1 MQPAR
6 VLEGRCVIVT
16 GAGRGIG
23 RAVAL
28 QVAAAGAAVLVN
40 DVDADVAEVVAGEVR
55 AAGGRALALAGS
67 VADWAFAQRMV
78 DTALQAFGRLDG
90 LVNNAALH
98 HEAAPWDEI
107 EARVRRLIE
116 VNVLGPIACG
126 TPALKHFVAQGAG
139 AIVNVSSA
147 AHLGVM
153 GHASYGATKGAL
165 ASLTY
170 GWALEAA
177 PHGVRV
183 NAVAPLARTRMTD
196 TLAAYRKPAGAV
208 GVAEPEALA
217 PLFVYLLSDASCELN
232 GQVLRFNGQAL
243 SVMRH
248 PQVAPAAQSRAQW
261 DVAALQVAFAG
272 PLASELQAVGLAA
285 QMQTQAMAQALLE
298 PKP

>member
-1 MQPAR
+1 MTASQPAR
-6 VLEGRCVIVT
+6 VLEGGGVIVT

-23 RAVAL
+23 RAVAM
-28 QVAAAGAAVLVN
+28 QVAAAGACVLVN
-40 DVDADVAEVVAGEVR
+40 DVDADLAEAVAGEIDAV
-55 AAGGRALALAGS
+55 GGKALAMAGS
-67 VADWAFAQRMV
+67 VADWAFALRMV
-78 DTALQAFGRLDG
+78 DAALNSFGRLDG

-98 HEAAPWDEI
+98 HEAAPWHED

-126 TPALKHFVAQGAG
+126 TAALKHFVAQGSG

-196 TLAAYRKPAGAV
+196 SLAAYRTPAGAA
-208 GVAEPEALA
+208 GVAEPQALA
-217 PLFVYLLSDASCELN
+217 PLFVYLLSDASFEVN
-232 GQVLRFNGQAL
+232 GQLLRFDGQAL

-248 PQVAPAAQSRAQW
+248 PQVAPAVQTRRQW
-261 DVAALQVAFAG
+261 DAAALQEAFAG
-272 PLASELQAVGLAA
+272 PLAGQLQTLGLAA
-285 QMQTQAMAQALLE
+285 QGRMQARQM
-298 PKP
+298 PGP

>member
-1 MQPAR
+1 MTGLR
-6 VLEGRCVIVT
+6 VLEGRGVIVT

-40 DVDADVAEVVAGEVR
+40 DVEPQVAEDVAGEVR

-67 VADWAFAQRMV
+67 VVEWAFAQRMV
-78 DTALQAFGRLDG
+78 DTALQVFGRLDG

-98 HEAAPWDEI
+98 HEAAPWDET
-107 EARVRRLIE
+107 EARVRRLVE

-126 TPALKHFVAQGAG
+126 TAAMKHFVAQRAG

-147 AHLGVM
+147 AHLGVI
-153 GHASYGATKGAL
+153 GHASYGATKGAV
-165 ASLTY
+165 ASLSY

-196 TLAAYRKPAGAV
+196 ALTAYRTPTGAP
-208 GVAEPEALA
+208 GMAEPEALA
-217 PLFVYLLSDASCELN
+217 PLFVYLLSDAARAVN
-232 GQVLRFNGQAL
+232 GQMLRFNGLAL

-248 PQVAPAAQSRAQW
+248 PGVVPMSQTREAW
-261 DVAALQVAFAG
+261 DLSALQAAFDG
-272 PLASELQAVGLAA
+272 PLADELQPLGLAA
-285 QMQTQAMAQALLE
+285 QTQALTSRAG
-298 PKP
+298 

>member
-1 MQPAR
+1 MTGPR
-6 VLEGRCVIVT
+6 VLEGHGVIVT
-16 GAGRGIG
+16 GGGRGIG

-28 QVAAAGAAVLVN
+28 QAAASGAAVLVN
-40 DVDADVAEVVAGEVR
+40 DVELEVAEAVASEVR

-67 VADWAFAQRMV
+67 VADWDFAQQLV
-78 DTALQAFGRLDG
+78 DTALQVFGRLDG

-98 HEAAPWDEI
+98 HEAAPWDETA
-107 EARVRRLIE
+107 ARVRRLVE

-126 TPALKHFVAQGAG
+126 TAALKHFVAQRAG

-153 GHASYGATKGAL
+153 GHASYGATKGAV

-183 NAVAPLARTRMTD
+183 NAVSPLARTRMTD
-196 TLAAYRKPAGAV
+196 ALVAYRGSAGAAD
-208 GVAEPEALA
+208 VAEPEVLA
-217 PLFVYLLSDASCELN
+217 PLFVYLLSDAARAVN
-232 GQVLRFNGQAL
+232 GQMLRFNGRAL

-248 PQVAPAAQSRAQW
+248 PG
-261 DVAALQVAFAG
+261 VAARSQIRETWDLSA
-272 PLASELQAVGLAA
+272 LQAAFDGPMACEMQPVGLAA
-285 QMQTQAMAQALLE
+285 QTRANARHGA
-298 PKP
+298 